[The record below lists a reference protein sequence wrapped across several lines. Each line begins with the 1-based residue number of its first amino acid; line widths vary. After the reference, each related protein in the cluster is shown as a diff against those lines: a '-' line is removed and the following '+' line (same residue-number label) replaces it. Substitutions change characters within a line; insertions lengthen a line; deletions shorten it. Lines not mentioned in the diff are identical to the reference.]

1 MNVLILGASSKIG
14 QSLAKQFSKN
24 NLLLLTT
31 NKEKLN
37 GLMNQL
43 ESSAINVIEVDLSK
57 EIRPEEIIKDNV
69 DIFINAACSTST
81 LRNKMIDPY
90 DYKRITMVDLINPLN
105 ILEYLIKKNAD
116 STNSFPL
123 HYIFIN
129 TILSKIQ
136 SPGNSIYYSYK
147 IIHQEYINNLK
158 NINNNRLKFTNV
170 VVGTQINR
178 TIESKKTDKLAKA
191 IYSGIENDKP
201 EFIFGSGG
209 KLIYYLFH
217 INPILSNS
225 LIYIKRLLFK

>member
-14 QSLAKQFSKN
+14 QSLAKQFSNN

-31 NKEKLN
+31 NKEKLS

-43 ESSAINVIEVDLSK
+43 ESSVINVIEVDLSK
-57 EIRPEEIIKDNV
+57 EIRPEAIIKDNV

-81 LRNKMIDPY
+81 LRNKMINPY
-90 DYKRITMVDLINPLN
+90 DYKQITMVDLINPLN

-123 HYIFIN
+123 QYIFIN

-147 IIHQEYINNLK
+147 IIHQEYIK

-170 VVGTQINR
+170 IVGTQINR

-191 IYSGIENDKP
+191 IYAGIEHDKT
-201 EFIFGSGG
+201 EFIFGLGG
-209 KLIYYLFH
+209 KLI
-217 INPILSNS
+217 
-225 LIYIKRLLFK
+225 